1 MTKQDFIEL
10 GGKEWIKG
18 EMDRVYINSEIFN
31 RLFGTRFGDNNNK
44 FFFDCKTNRLMRS
57 YKNKKPQIEK
67 QF

>member
-10 GGKEWIKG
+10 GGKEWVKG
-18 EMDRVYINSEIFN
+18 EIDRVYINSEIFN
-31 RLFGTRFGDNNNK
+31 RLCDTSFSDSKNK
-44 FFFDCKTNRLMRS
+44 FFFDCKTNSLMRS